1 MDELTNSISEQLY
14 ENAMHDS
21 YHDLGVIACFK
32 KDKGLIKDREERR
45 KIMIKYARRVA
56 RHAREL
62 ETAIAGMS
70 FNEEDAD

>member
-21 YHDLGVIACFK
+21 FHDLGLIAVFK

-45 KIMIKYARRVA
+45 KIMIKYARKVA
-56 RHAREL
+56 QHAREL
-62 ETAIAGMS
+62 EAAIVGMS
-70 FNEEDAD
+70 FEEEETD